1 MSAAPQEPAA
11 PRPLTATAMSG
22 GLWTGM
28 QVVANKAVSL
38 LGTLV
43 TMYLLVPEQFG
54 IAQVALSILSY
65 AVILPAFTLSDV
77 LLSRPAEAERLM
89 GTAVRLCTA
98 VSLPTMA
105 LLAGAGWWV
114 AGHYEQP
121 ALVSACLVVALRPL
135 ADLLLLAPQTRL
147 RVRLEFR
154 RMAQIDAVTQTLATL
169 GTIAMAA
176 LGGGYVSLLLPQ
188 ILFTAVRAALYARG
202 ARPEAG
208 QERSAWLPSEWRPLL
223 KGYWLSGLGQYTHGA
238 LVMAPPLLIAQFA
251 DETHVG
257 WYSSAFSLSASV
269 NTVVAVSI
277 GLVLQPIFA
286 QMAGDRQRQG
296 AAFLR
301 ACSAISAVSMP
312 LCLCQA
318 ALLGPAFR
326 CFLPAKWE
334 GAILLGQ
341 MLSAGQAL
349 YFSVNPAMGLL
360 KAQGNFGA
368 FLAWQ
373 LAQLVLVVAAM
384 WVAGRW
390 GGEQAT
396 AWIVGVYAFYHVVSS
411 PVGVWLCVR
420 GTHHIGRSLAAIFVV
435 PMIAA
440 LAAVAP
446 AYFALGMLL
455 PPGRTTDLATIAAV
469 PLVAMAAYPWLLR
482 RLAPQTHGEC
492 MTMLRAV
499 RAKLAGRAAA

>member
-1 MSAAPQEPAA
+1 
-11 PRPLTATAMSG
+11 MSG

-38 LGTLV
+38 VGTLV
-43 TMYLLVPEQFG
+43 TMYLLQPEQFG

-65 AVILPAFTLSDV
+65 VVVLPAFTLSDV

-89 GTAVRLCTA
+89 GTALRLCTA

-105 LLAGAGWWV
+105 LLAGAGWWA

-121 ALVSACLVVALRPL
+121 ALVGACLVVAMRPL
-135 ADLLLLAPQTRL
+135 ADLALLVPQTRL
-147 RVRLEFR
+147 RARLEFK
-154 RMAQIDAVTQTLATL
+154 RMAQVDAVTQTLATAA
-169 GTIAMAA
+169 TIAMAA

-188 ILFTAVRAALYARG
+188 IVFTGVRALLYARG
-202 ARPEAG
+202 AAAPEGVDAP
-208 QERSAWLPSEWRPLL
+208 RWIPAEWKGLL

-238 LVMAPPLLIAQFA
+238 LVMAPPLVIAQFA
-251 DETHVG
+251 DEKHVG

-296 AAFLR
+296 GAFLR
-301 ACSAISAVSMP
+301 ACSAIAAVSMP

-360 KAQGNFGA
+360 KAQGRFGA

-373 LAQLVLVVAAM
+373 TGQLVLVVAAM
-384 WVAGRW
+384 WAAGSYA
-390 GGEQAT
+390 GEQAT

-420 GTHHIGRSLAAIFVV
+420 GTHHIGRSLAAIFIV
-435 PMIAA
+435 PMVAA
-440 LAAVAP
+440 LLAVAP
-446 AYFALGMLL
+446 AFALMNFVL
-455 PPGRTTDLATIAAV
+455 PAGRLTDLAGMVVV
-469 PLVAMAAYPWLLR
+469 PLAALATYPWLLR
-482 RLAPQTHGEC
+482 HLAPQTHAEC

-499 RAKLAGRAAA
+499 RAKLTRGGAAA